1 MYNGDKTNFQPR
13 VAVAWSPNYSE
24 GLLHALFG
32 GAGKSV
38 LRGGFSLVNDNYG
51 EALAVDCDLNNTL
64 GFTSNFTTPANTY
77 DSATVTKPLPP
88 LFTVL
93 NPYVRSLSHP
103 LHPASRT

>member
-51 EALAVDCDLNNTL
+51 EALAVDWDLNNTL
-64 GFTSNFTTPANTY
+64 GFTSNFTTPAHTY
-77 DSATVTKPLPP
+77 DTATPTKPLTP
-88 LFTVL
+88 LFPRFTQL
-93 NPYVRSLSHP
+93 ATLLPHP
-103 LHPASRT
+103 VCP